1 MSVKKRMTKPVI
13 AKKKASAKKVTVK
26 QRYERKVYLLQD
38 PDTLS
43 TIAYSNLKKAW
54 EGIYK
59 EKAPDNTKISD
70 LWSYNKL
77 YNELRDRDAVLIY
90 DINDK
95 RLVLTKAI
103 IY

>member
-1 MSVKKRMTKPVI
+1 MVAKKRMTKPVI
-13 AKKKASAKKVTVK
+13 AAKAKKAVVK

-59 EKAPDNTKISD
+59 EKAPDGTKFSD

-77 YNELRDRDAVLIY
+77 YNELREQDAVLLY
-90 DINDK
+90 DTKDK